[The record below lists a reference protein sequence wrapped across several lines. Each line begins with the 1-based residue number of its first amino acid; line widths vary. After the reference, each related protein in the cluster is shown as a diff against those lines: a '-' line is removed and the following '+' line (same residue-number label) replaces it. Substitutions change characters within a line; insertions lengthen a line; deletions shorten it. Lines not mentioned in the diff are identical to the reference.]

1 MDTILIH
8 LREILHAEIS
18 RAWAGAAGN
27 RGPTGNKPGGLAR
40 ANPAPLCEGV
50 ALDLAL
56 RFTAGGHRFFA
67 LDLDV
72 RTPRESQSW
81 DTVFKR

>member
-8 LREILHAEIS
+8 LREILRAEIS

-27 RGPTGNKPGGLAR
+27 RGGILTKYGGLPTEY
-40 ANPAPLCEGV
+40 PAPLFEGV

-67 LDLDV
+67 LDLDAKTT
-72 RTPRESQSW
+72 RDYQSW
-81 DTVFKR
+81 NTVFKR